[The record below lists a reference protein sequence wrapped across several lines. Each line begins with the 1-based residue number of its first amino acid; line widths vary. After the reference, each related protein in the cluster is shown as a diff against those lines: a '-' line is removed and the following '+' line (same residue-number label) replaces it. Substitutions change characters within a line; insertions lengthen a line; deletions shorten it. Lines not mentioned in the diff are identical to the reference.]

1 MEMTLTVNGTLRKF
15 DVSADKRLIDILR
28 DDLDLTGCKE
38 GCGEGECGACTV
50 IINGRPVN
58 SCLTLAAGIN
68 GAEVTTIEG
77 LAQDGVLSILQTAF
91 VEETAIQCGYC
102 TPGMIM
108 SCEALLRKN
117 PNPTENDVK
126 NALAGNLCRCSG
138 YTQIIRAVLRAARE
152 RKAEK

>member
-1 MEMTLTVNGTLRKF
+1 MEINLTVNETLHKIKAA
-15 DVSADKRLIDILR
+15 ADKRLIDILR
-28 DDLDLTGCKE
+28 DDLNLTGCKE

-50 IINGRPVN
+50 IINDRPVN
-58 SCLTLAAGIN
+58 ACLVLAASIE

-77 LAQDGVLSILQTAF
+77 LVKNGVLSVLQKAF

-108 SCEALLRKN
+108 SCEALLRRN
-117 PNPTENDVK
+117 PNPTESDVK

-138 YTQIIRAVLRAARE
+138 YTQIIRAVLRAAKE
-152 RKAEK
+152 RKAAK